1 MECETRVQM
10 WWYCNESILSCVLL
24 HCFFFFFC
32 SSLLRIWKVVI
43 LQWITRAQ
51 RSALLVGVWCH
62 PRFLYLY
69 QEQLRG
75 LPRVQYLPEPLPRWF
90 SHQEKTGQWRMGKNS
105 SKVGNDL
112 KTSKCQSMMG
122 AKSKWFVLEQ
132 RGWTACLFNLCALC
146 SSITT
151 SSSLQC
157 ACREGSSYDE
167 SIYVMRVLQC
177 VDERN
182 VRLLNIYY

>member
-1 MECETRVQM
+1 MEGGDTAMNHSSPAISLVSRRVM
-10 WWYCNESILSCVLL
+10 
-24 HCFFFFFC
+24 
-32 SSLLRIWKVVI
+32 SSPVSVP
-43 LQWITRAQ
+43 
-51 RSALLVGVWCH
+51 V
-62 PRFLYLY
+62 
-69 QEQLRG
+69 EQLRG

>member
-1 MECETRVQM
+1 MGANVV
-10 WWYCNESILSCVLL
+10 IL

-75 LPRVQYLPEPLPRWF
+75 LPLVQYLPEPLPRWF